1 MTDKITDDQFK
12 SEVIRFIEIANHK
25 FDGITSDIRTQSFRI
40 DKLEARFDQTDEK
53 INTLVN
59 VILDLSGSIKTV
71 SSQVGSVVSKVI
83 ENEERLE
90 RLEDRV
96 EILEGEA
103 H

>member
-40 DKLEARFDQTDEK
+40 DKLEPRFDQTDEK